1 MVVTN
6 KTNTMLSMDFQKIKV
21 TARQQLVG
29 RLESLY
35 QSLMLYMTEVFVPD
49 SVIKRVCEER
59 LMERKWEVIL
69 LRAR

>member
-1 MVVTN
+1 
-6 KTNTMLSMDFQKIKV
+6 MDFQKIQV
-21 TARQQLVG
+21 TAKQQLAG

-35 QSLMLYMTEVFVPD
+35 QSLMLYIAEVWVPD
-49 SVIKRVCEER
+49 SVIKQVCEER